1 MWDLCVPFKSR
12 VSIADKTSGPPE
24 RKSCWLS
31 KPNSPG
37 TGLSW
42 KDPWSGKTQ
51 VALRPLLVEENLWN
65 CHYSPVCGLLA
76 HGRHSMGPQS
86 QTQLSDKAYTL
97 PMGIGLDYTAILPLL
112 PISLW
117 FLLYIFCCR
126 TFFSGRFCFFLI
138 YRCSRNSC
146 NFGVPMRGDELR
158 MFLLCHLAQFHLIW
172 SKSLSPGHQLLLV
185 HSYLINNFFFV
196 FMKPTFSFCLAY
208 IGLTQRSI
216 FVIFFSLYMFST
228 SLWRLNLT
236 HIIWNF
242 CSYLWPLLWHSD
254 WYMEVFTGKFH
265 TTP

>member
-12 VSIADKTSGPPE
+12 VSIANKTSGPPE
-24 RKSCWLS
+24 RKPCWLS

-117 FLLYIFCCR
+117 FLYSFSFRRSFLWVSRSFSSIVALWIVVIFVWEEVNLG
-126 TFFSGRFCFFLI
+126 FSYSVILAT
-138 YRCSRNSC
+138 
-146 NFGVPMRGDELR
+146 
-158 MFLLCHLAQFHLIW
+158 LLTT
-172 SKSLSPGHQLLLV
+172 LSFITLLV
-185 HSYLINNFFFV
+185 VNLENYNMHSWL
-196 FMKPTFSFCLAY
+196 KPAC
-208 IGLTQRSI
+208 
-216 FVIFFSLYMFST
+216 
-228 SLWRLNLT
+228 N
-236 HIIWNF
+236 
-242 CSYLWPLLWHSD
+242 
-254 WYMEVFTGKFH
+254 
-265 TTP
+265 